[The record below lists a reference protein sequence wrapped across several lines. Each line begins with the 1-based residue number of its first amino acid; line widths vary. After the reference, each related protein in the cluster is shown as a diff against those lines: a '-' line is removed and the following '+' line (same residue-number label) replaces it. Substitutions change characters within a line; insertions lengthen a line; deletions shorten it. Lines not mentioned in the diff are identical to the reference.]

1 MLKCF
6 TDWLE
11 RNGFGHELATAKTDI
26 QIKQAM
32 YATVVRACS
41 NCGSPGVDS
50 RGIDVGSVCT
60 VCFAVRPQNEELGQI
75 WKKER

>member
-1 MLKCF
+1 MLKWF

-11 RNGFGHELATAKTDI
+11 RNGFGHELDTAKTDI

-50 RGIDVGSVCT
+50 RGVDVGPTCPVCL
-60 VCFAVRPQNEELGQI
+60 AMRPAN
-75 WKKER
+75 